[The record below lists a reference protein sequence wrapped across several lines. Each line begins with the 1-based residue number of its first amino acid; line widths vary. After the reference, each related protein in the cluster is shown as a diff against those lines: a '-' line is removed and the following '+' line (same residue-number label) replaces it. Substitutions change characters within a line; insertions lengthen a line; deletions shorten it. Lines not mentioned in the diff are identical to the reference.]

1 MESEN
6 ILPQYYSFRWLSLLL
21 AQEFGLYDTIKLW
34 DYLLAYDGTKRYFFL
49 YCLCISILKLRKTLI
64 MKNDFIAAL
73 PIIQKLRD
81 LDVEQVIK
89 LGLKLYEKYRK
100 IDIEKVF
107 VKLTEEE
114 GK

>member
-1 MESEN
+1 
-6 ILPQYYSFRWLSLLL
+6 
-21 AQEFGLYDTIKLW
+21 
-34 DYLLAYDGTKRYFFL
+34 
-49 YCLCISILKLRKTLI
+49 

-73 PIIQKLRD
+73 PLIQKLRD

-107 VKLTEEE
+107 LKLTEEVE
-114 GK
+114 K